1 MTDSSELTPAQIAK
15 AALRRL
21 ALARQEPTPENY
33 AQAWAEEC
41 GHGRPHFSLP
51 SQAKPLIERM
61 AARLVEG
68 PEARDELIKHLLQ
81 GDWND
86 ASRVLERA
94 GESSAHQAQALAQI
108 IDRMAKGLQR
118 GGKQWTVARKKDSLK
133 RVLDANRSDLQR
145 LTHRLRQL
153 VNSWDDGD
161 VPAHTTD
168 EAADQAATATATDLD
183 HTISPAA
190 MLAPGAWPEVLHPLQ
205 HTVRLALPL
214 DQPRA
219 LALADELAALADQI
233 AEQGATAPLARAV
246 AEVCEKAGRLLSHR
260 HHLLDQVH
268 VLSQELAGSLAE
280 LAEDD
285 SWVQGQLN
293 SLRQRLDERPNARAV
308 QSATTLLAEARLR
321 QRDVRTERN
330 SARLALKQLIQ
341 RMLHELGELDQH
353 TGRLSDGMQRYMNTI
368 EQADSLESLAGVV
381 REMLDEGREV
391 HGLVSSTR
399 ERLNG
404 EHARAMEL
412 EERVRELE
420 TELRRLSDEVAT
432 DALTQIANRRGMMQ
446 AFEVEQARM
455 RREGGELS
463 VGLLDIDN
471 FKKLNDSLGHAAGD
485 QALIAL
491 AQYVRDALRPID
503 IVARFGG
510 EEFVV
515 LLPST
520 QVDEAQKTLTRLQR
534 QMSAS
539 LFMHEGKDVLVTFS
553 AGVTAYRF
561 SEALGDAL
569 ERADEALYE
578 AKRTGKNR
586 TCIA

>member
-1 MTDSSELTPAQIAK
+1 MTASSELTPAQIAK

-33 AQAWAEEC
+33 AQAWAEES
-41 GHGRPHFSLP
+41 GHGRAQASLP
-51 SQAKPLIERM
+51 AQAKPLMERM
-61 AARLVEG
+61 AARLVEAA
-68 PEARDELIKHLLQ
+68 EARDELLKHLLQ
-81 GDWND
+81 GDWNE

-94 GESSAHQAQALAQI
+94 GETSAHQAQALAQV
-108 IDRMAKGLQR
+108 IDRMAKGLER
-118 GGKQWTVARKKDSLK
+118 GGKQWTLARKKDSLQ
-133 RVLDANRSDLQR
+133 RVLDANRSDVQR

-153 VNSWDDGD
+153 VHSWDDGD
-161 VPAHTTD
+161 MPVEPVADSAEHAPIAQMP
-168 EAADQAATATATDLD
+168 EAAPSTAAAVPT
-183 HTISPAA
+183 S
-190 MLAPGAWPEVLHPLQ
+190 WPQVLHPLQ
-205 HTVRLALPL
+205 HTVRLALPS

-219 LALADELAALADQI
+219 VALADELAALADQI
-233 AEQGATAPLARAV
+233 AQHGATAPLARAV
-246 AEVCEKAGRLLSHR
+246 AEVCDKAGRLLSHR

-268 VLSQELAGSLAE
+268 LLSQELAGSLAE

-308 QSATTLLAEARLR
+308 QSASSLLAEARLR
-321 QRDVRTERN
+321 QRDVRQERN
-330 SARLALKQLIQ
+330 SARLALKELIR

-353 TGRLSDGMQRYMNTI
+353 TGRLSDGMQRYMSTI

-404 EHARAMEL
+404 EHARAVEL

-520 QVDEAQKTLTRLQR
+520 PVEEAQKTLTRLQR

-586 TCIA
+586 TCMA

>member
-1 MTDSSELTPAQIAK
+1 VM
-15 AALRRL
+15 
-21 ALARQEPTPENY
+21 
-33 AQAWAEEC
+33 
-41 GHGRPHFSLP
+41 
-51 SQAKPLIERM
+51 
-61 AARLVEG
+61 
-68 PEARDELIKHLLQ
+68 Q
-81 GDWND
+81 GDWNN
-86 ASRVLERA
+86 ASRVLERS
-94 GESSAHQAQALAQI
+94 GESSAHQAQALAQV
-108 IDRMAKGLQR
+108 IDRMARGLER
-118 GGKQWTVARKKDSLK
+118 GGKQWTLARKKDSLK

-153 VNSWDDGD
+153 VSSWDDGD
-161 VPAHTTD
+161 LSVEPAD
-168 EAADQAATATATDLD
+168 EASD
-183 HTISPAA
+183 PAA
-190 MLAPGAWPEVLHPLQ
+190 SAPTADAKTPPAVAVVTVWPQVLHPLQ
-205 HTVRLALPL
+205 HTVRLALPS

-219 LALADELAALADQI
+219 VALADELAALADQI
-233 AEQGATAPLARAV
+233 AHQGATAPLARAV
-246 AEVCEKAGRLLSHR
+246 AEVCDKAGRLLSHR

-280 LAEDD
+280 LAEED

-308 QSATTLLAEARLR
+308 QSATALLAEARLR
-321 QRDVRTERN
+321 QRGLRQERN
-330 SARLALKQLIQ
+330 SARLALKDLIH

-404 EHARAMEL
+404 EHARAVEL

-515 LLPST
+515 LLPAT
-520 QVDEAQKTLTRLQR
+520 PVEEAQKTLTRLQR

-586 TCIA
+586 TCMA

>member
-41 GHGRPHFSLP
+41 GHGRPQVSLP
-51 SQAKPLIERM
+51 SQAKPLMERM
-61 AARLVEG
+61 AARLVDAAD
-68 PEARDELIKHLLQ
+68 ARDELLKHLLH
-81 GDWND
+81 GDWNE

-94 GESSAHQAQALAQI
+94 GESSSHQAQALAQV
-108 IDRMAKGLQR
+108 IDRMAKGLER
-118 GGKQWTVARKKDSLK
+118 GGKQWTLARKKDSLK
-133 RVLDANRSDLQR
+133 RVLDANRSDVQR
-145 LTHRLRQL
+145 LTQRLRQL

-161 VPAHTTD
+161 QPVEAAADVSEHGSAAVPA
-168 EAADQAATATATDLD
+168 QAAAPVA
-183 HTISPAA
+183 PAVVT
-190 MLAPGAWPEVLHPLQ
+190 AWPQVLHPLQ
-205 HTVRLALPL
+205 HTVRLALPS

-219 LALADELAALADQI
+219 VALADELAALADQI

-246 AEVCEKAGRLLSHR
+246 AEVCERAGRLLSHR

-308 QSATTLLAEARLR
+308 QSASTLLAEARLR
-321 QRDVRTERN
+321 QRDVRQERN
-330 SARLALKQLIQ
+330 SARLALKELIQ

-353 TGRLSDGMQRYMNTI
+353 TGRLSDGMQRYMSTI
-368 EQADSLESLAGVV
+368 EKADSLESLAGVV

-404 EHARAMEL
+404 EHARAVEL

-520 QVDEAQKTLTRLQR
+520 PVDEAQKTLTRLQR

-586 TCIA
+586 TCMA

>member
-41 GHGRPHFSLP
+41 GHGRPQTNLP
-51 SQAKPLIERM
+51 VQAKPLMERM
-61 AARLVEG
+61 ASRLVEAAE
-68 PEARDELIKHLLQ
+68 PREELLKYLMQ

-86 ASRVLERA
+86 ASRVLERS
-94 GESSAHQAQALAQI
+94 GESSAHQAQALAQV
-108 IDRMAKGLQR
+108 IDRMARGLER
-118 GGKQWTVARKKDSLK
+118 GGKQWTLARKKDSLK

-153 VNSWDDGD
+153 VGSWDDGD
-161 VPAHTTD
+161 LSVEPAD
-168 EAADQAATATATDLD
+168 EASD
-183 HTISPAA
+183 PAA
-190 MLAPGAWPEVLHPLQ
+190 SAPTADAKTPPAVAVVTVWPQVLHPLQ
-205 HTVRLALPL
+205 HTVRLALPS

-219 LALADELAALADQI
+219 VALADELAALADQI
-233 AEQGATAPLARAV
+233 AHQGATAPLARAV
-246 AEVCEKAGRLLSHR
+246 AEVCDKAGRLLSHR

-280 LAEDD
+280 LAEED

-308 QSATTLLAEARLR
+308 QSATALLAEARLR
-321 QRDVRTERN
+321 QRGLRQERN
-330 SARLALKQLIQ
+330 SARLALKDLIH

-404 EHARAMEL
+404 EHARAVEL

-515 LLPST
+515 LLPAT
-520 QVDEAQKTLTRLQR
+520 PVEEAQKTLTRLQR

-586 TCIA
+586 TCMA

>member
-41 GHGRPHFSLP
+41 GHGRPQVSLP
-51 SQAKPLIERM
+51 TQAKPLMERI
-61 AARLVEG
+61 AARLVEASD
-68 PEARDELIKHLLQ
+68 AREELLKHLLQ
-81 GDWND
+81 GDWNE

-94 GESSAHQAQALAQI
+94 GETSSHQAQALAQV
-108 IDRMAKGLQR
+108 IDRMAKGLER
-118 GGKQWTVARKKDSLK
+118 GGKQWTLARKKDSLK
-133 RVLDANRSDLQR
+133 RVLDANRSDVQR
-145 LTHRLRQL
+145 LTQRLRQL

-161 VPAHTTD
+161 QPVEPSGEVVEHAPAPASAAAAASTT
-168 EAADQAATATATDLD
+168 AAVVT
-183 HTISPAA
+183 
-190 MLAPGAWPEVLHPLQ
+190 AWPQVLHPLQ
-205 HTVRLALPL
+205 HTVRLALPT

-219 LALADELAALADQI
+219 IALADELAALADQI
-233 AEQGATAPLARAV
+233 AKQGATAPLARAV
-246 AEVCEKAGRLLSHR
+246 AEVCERAGRLLSHR

-308 QSATTLLAEARLR
+308 QSASTLLAEARLR
-321 QRDVRTERN
+321 QRDVRQERN
-330 SARLALKQLIQ
+330 SARLALKELIQ

-353 TGRLSDGMQRYMNTI
+353 TGRLSDGMQRYMTTI
-368 EQADSLESLAGVV
+368 EKADSLESLAGVV

-404 EHARAMEL
+404 EHARAVEL

-520 QVDEAQKTLTRLQR
+520 PVEEAQKTLTRLQR

-586 TCIA
+586 TCMA

>member
-33 AQAWAEEC
+33 AQAWAEES
-41 GHGRPHFSLP
+41 GHGRAHANLP
-51 SQAKPLIERM
+51 AQAKPLMERM
-61 AARLVEG
+61 AGRLVEAA
-68 PEARDELIKHLLQ
+68 EAREELLKHLLQ
-81 GDWND
+81 GDWNE

-94 GESSAHQAQALAQI
+94 GETSAHQAQALAQV
-108 IDRMAKGLQR
+108 IDRMAKGLER
-118 GGKQWTVARKKDSLK
+118 GGKQWTLARKKDSLQ
-133 RVLDANRSDLQR
+133 RVLDANRSDVQR

-153 VNSWDDGD
+153 VHSWDDGD
-161 VPAHTTD
+161 MPVEPVADAAEHAPIAQMP
-168 EAADQAATATATDLD
+168 EAAPSTVAAVPT
-183 HTISPAA
+183 S
-190 MLAPGAWPEVLHPLQ
+190 WPQVLHPLQ
-205 HTVRLALPL
+205 HTVRLALPS

-219 LALADELAALADQI
+219 VALADELAALADQI
-233 AEQGATAPLARAV
+233 AQHGATAPLARAV
-246 AEVCEKAGRLLSHR
+246 AEVCDKAGRLLSHR

-308 QSATTLLAEARLR
+308 QSASSLLAEARLR
-321 QRDVRTERN
+321 QRDVRQERN
-330 SARLALKQLIQ
+330 SARLALKELIR

-353 TGRLSDGMQRYMNTI
+353 TGRLSDGMQRYMSTI
-368 EQADSLESLAGVV
+368 EQADSFESLAGVV
-381 REMLDEGREV
+381 REMLEEGREV

-404 EHARAMEL
+404 EHARAVEL

-520 QVDEAQKTLTRLQR
+520 PVEEAQKTLTRLQR

-586 TCIA
+586 TCMA